1 MDKADERYT
10 QEWVDRNYAMH
21 QRLAAVEAI
30 EVRPRPED
38 MPVLRAALSDEYD
51 ATARY
56 AASALRK
63 LGPRALEAV
72 DDLIA
77 AATMPWQCGCPQRF
91 SHAMEALVRIAPTHP
106 RLTAICQ
113 HALTC
118 QNYGIQKAAVVSLV
132 GIGTPEAYDILRDV
146 DKFRDISIQCKHWDN
161 LMAKILDSL
170 GAAPKSK

>member
-21 QRLAAVEAI
+21 QRLAAVQAI
-30 EVRPRPED
+30 GVRPRLED

-56 AASALRK
+56 AAHALKK
-63 LGPRALEAV
+63 LGSRASEAV
-72 DDLIA
+72 DDLVA
-77 AATMPWQCGCPQRF
+77 AATMPWELGCPQRF
-91 SHAMEALVRIAPTHP
+91 PDAMEALVRIAPSYP

-118 QNYGIQKAAVVSLV
+118 QNYGIQKAAVVSLAE
-132 GIGTPEAYDILRDV
+132 IGTPEAHDILRDV
-146 DKFRDISIQCKHWDN
+146 DKFRDISIQCKQWDN
-161 LMAKILDSL
+161 LMAKVLGSL
-170 GAAPKSK
+170 KASPKSK